1 LTFHVITG
9 TMYDHMDVV
18 GTGQRYET
26 KRVDE
31 LREMDRTPWY
41 TVWSD
46 PEPDEFAQDWYVAR
60 VFFIDSEHVGWI
72 HQQGSDLVPVEC
84 SSSGS
89 G

>member
-1 LTFHVITG
+1 
-9 TMYDHMDVV
+9 MDVA
-18 GTGQRYET
+18 GTELRYKT

-31 LREMDRTPWY
+31 LRSMDQTPWY

-46 PEPDEFAQDWYVAR
+46 PEPDEFAQDWVAVR
-60 VFFIDSEHVGWI
+60 VYFTNTEQVGWI
-72 HQQGSDLVPVEC
+72 HQQGSDVVPVEC